1 MSLHNLPEH
10 HRRLLAHALAAGRPY
25 GLALMGG
32 YAIQAHGIVHRP
44 SQDLDF
50 ATEHPAGMT
59 EIMERLTAALTE
71 RGWRVTVVDVAPLK
85 ARFLATDPATGAA
98 CEVDLLKEVLWRP
111 PVVMDIGPVL
121 DLDDLIGT
129 KVRALG
135 DRGLARD
142 AIDVHAARDLYS
154 LAELET
160 LGARRP
166 DEFDLTELHDRLE
179 SLEWISDAEFEAYGL
194 DSARIT
200 QLRQWAQQWL
210 DDLAQRLAEPYDEPP
225 DP

>member
-1 MSLHNLPEH
+1 MTLPGLPDH
-10 HRRLLAHALAAGRPY
+10 HRRLLADALNAGRPF

-32 YAIQAHGIVHRP
+32 YAVQAHGIVHRP

-50 ATEHPAGMT
+50 ATEHPAAMSQII
-59 EIMERLTAALTE
+59 EHLTYSLSE
-71 RGWRVTVVDVAPLK
+71 RGWHITIIDVAPLK
-85 ARFLATDPATGAA
+85 ARFLATDPATGSA

-111 PVVMDIGPVL
+111 PVLLDVGSVL

-142 AIDVHAARDLYS
+142 AIDVHAARHHYS
-154 LAELET
+154 TRALER
-160 LGARRP
+160 LGERRP
-166 DEFDLTELHDRLE
+166 EEFDLHELHDRLE

-194 DSARIT
+194 DAAAISG
-200 QLRQWAQQWL
+200 LRNWAQAWMG
-210 DDLAQRLAEPYDEPP
+210 DLAQRLAEPYADPDE
-225 DP
+225 

>member
-1 MSLHNLPEH
+1 MHDLPDH
-10 HRRLLAHALAAGRPY
+10 HRRLLLDALAAGHPY

-32 YAIQAHGIVHRP
+32 YAVQAHGIVHRP

-50 ATEHPAGMT
+50 ATEHPASMV
-59 EIMERLTAALTE
+59 EIVDQLAQSLSGQ
-71 RGWRVTVVDVAPLK
+71 GWRITVIDVAPLK
-85 ARFLATDPATGAA
+85 ARFLATDAATGAA

-142 AIDVHAARDLYS
+142 AIDVHAARHLYTVPQLEN
-154 LAELET
+154 LA
-160 LGARRP
+160 ARRP
-166 DEFDLTELHDRLE
+166 EEFDLHELHDRLE
-179 SLEWISDAEFEAYGL
+179 SLEWVSDAEFEAYGM
-194 DSARIT
+194 DSGHISE
-200 QLRQWAQQWL
+200 LRQWAQEWL
-210 DDLAQRLAEPYDEPP
+210 EDLAQRLAEPYQEPF
-225 DP
+225 DQ

>member
-1 MSLHNLPEH
+1 MPEH
-10 HRRLLAHALAAGRPY
+10 HRRLLSDALTAGHRY

-32 YAIQAHGIVHRP
+32 YAVQAHGIVHRP

-50 ATEHPAGMT
+50 ATQDPASMQ
-59 EIMERLTAALTE
+59 EIVGQLEEALSDK
-71 RGWRVTVVDVAPLK
+71 GWNITIIDIAPLK
-85 ARFLATDPATGAA
+85 ARFLATDTITGAA

-142 AIDVHAARDLYS
+142 AMDVHAARHLYS
-154 LAELET
+154 IGELEN
-160 LGARRP
+160 LAARRP
-166 DEFDLTELHDRLE
+166 EEFDLHELHDRLE
-179 SLEWISDAEFEAYGL
+179 SLEWVSDAEFEAYGM
-194 DSARIT
+194 DTAGIT
-200 QLRQWAQQWL
+200 ELRRWAQSWL
-210 DDLAQRLAEPYDEPP
+210 EDLAQRLAEIYEGPYDY
-225 DP
+225 DQ

>member
-1 MSLHNLPEH
+1 VTLHGLPDH
-10 HRRLLAHALAAGRPY
+10 HRRLLSDALAAGRPY

-32 YAIQAHGIVHRP
+32 YAVQAHGIVHRP

-50 ATEHPAGMT
+50 ATEHPAAMA
-59 EIMERLTAALTE
+59 EIIDQIVQALSS
-71 RGWRVTVVDVAPLK
+71 RGWQITVIDVAPLK
-85 ARFLATDPATGAA
+85 ARFLATDPATEAT

-111 PVVMDIGPVL
+111 PLMLDIGPVL

-142 AIDVHAARDLYS
+142 AIDVHAARHLYTIP
-154 LAELET
+154 ELEN
-160 LGARRP
+160 LAARRP
-166 DEFDLTELHDRLE
+166 EEFDLHELHDRLE
-179 SLEWISDAEFEAYGL
+179 SLEWVSDAEFEAYRM
-194 DSARIT
+194 DTTSIAE
-200 QLRQWAQQWL
+200 LRHWAQQWL
-210 DDLAQRLAEPYDEPP
+210 DDLAQRLAESLDEPP

>member
-1 MSLHNLPEH
+1 MTLHGLPDH
-10 HRRLLAHALAAGRPY
+10 HRRLLSDALAAGRPY

-32 YAIQAHGIVHRP
+32 YAVQAHGIVHRP

-50 ATEHPAGMT
+50 ATEHPAAMA
-59 EIMERLTAALTE
+59 EIIDQIVQALSS
-71 RGWRVTVVDVAPLK
+71 RGWQITVIDVAPLK
-85 ARFLATDPATGAA
+85 ARFLATDPATEAT

-111 PVVMDIGPVL
+111 PLMLDIGPVL

-142 AIDVHAARDLYS
+142 AIDVHAARHLYTIP
-154 LAELET
+154 ELEN
-160 LGARRP
+160 LAARRP
-166 DEFDLTELHDRLE
+166 EEFDLHELHDRLE
-179 SLEWISDAEFEAYGL
+179 SLEWVSDAEFEAYRM
-194 DSARIT
+194 DTTSIAE
-200 QLRQWAQQWL
+200 LRHWAQQWL
-210 DDLAQRLAEPYDEPP
+210 DDLAQRLAESLDEPP